1 MVKELQA
8 STETENGRSA
18 PGNADEAGTD
28 IITQQLARAR
38 LCSHNKTNNNSNS
51 NNSNTP
57 TKQNPSA
64 GTSAANNNNNNGE
77 GGTGKF
83 ALGNFYNVSIDGDDG
98 DRDFLKCAEM
108 IANII
113 LSRQSYKSFDK
124 GEMEVFFGSDATD
137 FIVQVDV
144 QQAGEE
150 SVLSFDGGIFRF
162 KGMRTK
168 IVPWETYVRDVKAV
182 FSAIESGPCLSTART
197 RLTTIAEKSRLYSL
211 LNGGVNLSCSKKT
224 FGGGIY
230 SICARVDNALHLPT
244 SVTAQN
250 LLDFIITTALE
261 QPRTPLF
268 YDEKGKA
275 VHLMEYLES
284 HGVTDPRELTVHGL
298 GMQPPHHRNKFQYY
312 NVLDTNL
319 NPSGKFGAHL
329 LQAVF
334 STNGPKEGDLFG
346 ALIRPELEKRE
357 FKDRQVVATEI
368 LLSFYGQNAEE
379 LQRLAAWVRRQ
390 GFNSFDMNMW
400 TLCIPRSAPLRGPNE
415 QPVTCVTFGDQLR
428 HIFYPMFMATLYP
441 MDPAWADVAALLRK
455 TGAIS
460 ISPERICHAENLLTD
475 ALDPDEIKYE
485 DVVNDH
491 CFFYYIWANLVSLN
505 ALRTRLGL
513 NTFNFSPSVFEVAPA
528 YDQLVSSFLLA
539 DVVYHVTSLEKSW
552 IMQYLFMYCRI
563 GVVMSPLRD
572 NTLSMSYFDH
582 PFVRYFAQGLL
593 VSISTS
599 DPLYFHHSTSP
610 LLEEYATLMKLHS
623 LLPMDVRE
631 LARNSVINSN
641 FPLEM
646 KRKWLGDDF
655 QLIINRGNDIWRSG
669 VCDARLD
676 FCSGCLIHEETVL
689 NLVLS
694 QVCKKGEQPLSLS
707 FLSTRNPTRIP
718 TGATQQLRDARR
730 ANYTDW
736 RIMYP
741 RIDIFRNDTQVPA
754 TDAVELLCDVIS
766 LRKKYINFHVR
777 EVDVNVED
785 VFTDS
790 KFDESKWEY
799 NSYYGVFLLFR
810 IGNSPLWPSFIP
822 PVREFIRDVAT
833 VREAVMSHRGLQHL
847 AEQRLHL
854 LERKFLLH
862 LSLNVSK
869 EAGAKEEKEW
879 NNRDFFT
886 AHKVDT
892 NVQTAAGMNARTL
905 LEFFVEKALHH
916 GHDVVFEEDNQPV
929 TLRQMLERYQ
939 INATRITVDELNHLI
954 NSNSHIRTIFLE
966 VDNLMKGRYFAE
978 LTKRTLELYQEDAF
992 SFSENRLVIRG
1003 ESKDE
1008 WWKLAQWFDR
1018 YGMASS
1024 QNRWMINLP
1033 RQYRR
1038 LRQEGAVRNF
1048 GEYIDNIFQPLW
1060 KISLHPAEDTKLH
1073 YFLTHVS
1080 GMDCVGDESK
1090 IDLPLT
1096 ATYPHDWDSDLNPP
1110 YNLYLYY
1117 YWANITT
1124 LNEFRASRGL
1134 GTFSF
1139 RPQCGELG
1147 GVEHLIGGFLLA
1159 DGINH
1164 GVTLSQNPVLEYMY
1178 YITQLGVAMS
1188 PLSNTAAAS
1197 AYLSNP
1203 FPLFFHRGLNV
1214 SLATNEPLYFHF
1226 TREPLIEEY
1235 SIAAKL
1241 WQFEFNDLSEI
1252 ARNSVTQSGFP
1263 PAWKENALGKLYYL
1277 NSALG
1282 NDVRKSRVSDIR
1294 VAYRYEAYQSEL
1306 NFLSG
1311 QLSGGRQMPRAMR
1324 LLEEEI
1330 TIYEEVMR
1338 TKVVMPAAGDEDDGR
1353 EEIRSPAARA
1363 VRIKAELDALERDMQ
1378 RMKVLAMQMGS
1389 ENRGIVEAFHRI
1401 RARLKT
1407 EGLTVM
1413 GNLNDCFAPLETNGA
1428 ASETTNRFSENFVK
1442 EAA

>member
-1 MVKELQA
+1 MVNSALTSSGSEVGRPA
-8 STETENGRSA
+8 PATTE
-18 PGNADEAGTD
+18 EAGTD
-28 IITQQLARAR
+28 LITCQLSRAR
-38 LCSHNKTNNNSNS
+38 LYDPNSNTNNNTAATADPNI
-51 NNSNTP
+51 T
-57 TKQNPSA
+57 
-64 GTSAANNNNNNGE
+64 ANNNKNAGR
-77 GGTGKF
+77 
-83 ALGNFYNVSIDGDDG
+83 GNSIKKVHKLSIDGDDG

-113 LSRQSYKSFDK
+113 CSRQAYKDCDK
-124 GEMEVFFGSDATD
+124 GELEHPFETDASEFFAQLQGQHHGD
-137 FIVQVDV
+137 
-144 QQAGEE
+144 GC
-150 SVLSFDGGIFRF
+150 VLKFDGGVYRF
-162 KGMRTK
+162 NGMKTK
-168 IVPWETYVRDVKAV
+168 IVPWETYMRDVKAV

-197 RLTTIAEKSRLYSL
+197 RLTTIAEKSQLYFL
-211 LNGGVNLSCSKKT
+211 LNGGVELSYNKDML
-224 FGGGIY
+224 GGGVY
-230 SICARVDNALHLPT
+230 AVCTRVDNAVHLPT
-244 SVTAQN
+244 SVTAPT
-250 LLDFIITTALE
+250 LLDFIITTAVE

-268 YDEKGKA
+268 YDEQGRV

-284 HGVTDPRELTVHGL
+284 CGVTDPSEITGQGL
-298 GMQPPHHRNKFQYY
+298 GLQPVQHRKKLQQY

-329 LQAVF
+329 LQAIF
-334 STNGPKEGDLFG
+334 STSGPKEGDLLG

-357 FKDRQVVATEI
+357 FKERHVVATEI
-368 LLSFYGQNAEE
+368 LFPLYGQNAEE
-379 LQRLAAWVRRQ
+379 LQKLAAWVRRQ
-390 GFNSFDMNMW
+390 GFNSFELNMW
-400 TLCIPRSAPLRGPNE
+400 TLCIPRSAPLCGPNE
-415 QPVTCVTFGDQLR
+415 QPVTCVTLGDQLR

-441 MDPAWADVAALLRK
+441 MDAAWADVAALLRK
-455 TGAIS
+455 TGGIS
-460 ISPERICHAENLLTD
+460 IRPEHVFHTQNFLSHAV
-475 ALDPDEIKYE
+475 DPDEIKYG
-485 DVVNDH
+485 DMVNDH
-491 CFFYYIWANLVSLN
+491 YFFYYIWANLASLN

-513 NTFNFSPSVFEVAPA
+513 NTLNFSPSVFEVAPA

-539 DVVYHVTSLEKSW
+539 DVVYHATSLEKSW

-572 NTLSMSYFDH
+572 NTLGMSYFDH
-582 PFVRYFAQGLL
+582 PFVRYLSQGLL
-593 VSISTS
+593 VSVTTS
-599 DPLYFHHSTSP
+599 DPLYFHHSASP
-610 LLEEYATLMKLHS
+610 LVEEYATLMKLHS
-623 LLPMDVRE
+623 LLPMDLCE
-631 LARNSVINSN
+631 IARNSVLNSN
-641 FPLEM
+641 FPLKM
-646 KRKWLGDDF
+646 KRRWLGDEF
-655 QLIINRGNDIWRSG
+655 QGAMNQGNDIRRSG
-669 VCDARLD
+669 VCDARLE
-676 FCSGCLIHEETVL
+676 FRSECLLHEETIL

-694 QVCKKGEQPLSLS
+694 QVCKEGEQPLSLS
-707 FLSTRNPTRIP
+707 FISTRNP
-718 TGATQQLRDARR
+718 ARLSVEECHHSCGGR
-730 ANYTDW
+730 RLNYTDW
-736 RIMYP
+736 RIVYP
-741 RIDIFRNDTQVPA
+741 RIDIVGGQIQAPA
-754 TDAVELLCDVIS
+754 IDAVELLREVIS
-766 LRKKYINFHVR
+766 LRTKYVKSHVID
-777 EVDVNVED
+777 VDVKVED
-785 VFTDS
+785 VFSDS

-799 NSYYGVFLLFR
+799 NNYYGVFLLSR
-810 IGNSPLWPSFIP
+810 TGKSPPWPTFIP
-822 PVREFIRDVAT
+822 SVREFIGDVAA
-833 VREAVMSHRGLQHL
+833 VREAVMSHRGLQVL
-847 AEQRLHL
+847 ADQRLQL

-862 LSLNVSK
+862 LSLNISK
-869 EAGAKEEKEW
+869 EAGAKTEKEW

-929 TLRQMLERYQ
+929 TLRQVLERCQ

-954 NSNSHIRTIFLE
+954 SSNPRIRNTFLE
-966 VDNLMKGRYFAE
+966 VDNFMKGRYFAE

-992 SFSENRLVIRG
+992 SFSENRLVIKG
-1003 ESKDE
+1003 ASKDE

-1024 QNRWMINLP
+1024 HNRWMINLP

-1038 LRQEGAVRNF
+1038 LRQEGVVRNF
-1048 GEYIDNIFQPLW
+1048 GEYIDNMFQPLW
-1060 KISLHPAEDTKLH
+1060 EISLHPAQDTKLH

-1096 ATYPHDWDSDLNPP
+1096 GTYPHDWDNDLNPP

-1159 DGINH
+1159 NGINH
-1164 GVTLSQNPVLEYMY
+1164 GVTLSQKPVLEYMY

-1203 FPLFFHRGLNV
+1203 FPLFFRRGLNV

-1235 SIAAKL
+1235 SIAAKI

-1252 ARNSVTQSGFP
+1252 ARNSVKKSGFP
-1263 PAWKENALGKLYYL
+1263 PTWKENALGKLYHL

-1294 VAYRYEAYQSEL
+1294 VAYRYETYHSEL
-1306 NFLSG
+1306 DFLSG
-1311 QLSGGRQMPRAMR
+1311 QLSKGRSMPRAMR

-1330 TIYEEVMR
+1330 AIYEEVML
-1338 TKVVMPAAGDEDDGR
+1338 TKVVMPAAADEDEGR
-1353 EEIRSPAARA
+1353 EETRSPVARA
-1363 VRIKAELDALERDMQ
+1363 VRLKAELEALERDMQ
-1378 RMKVLAMQMGS
+1378 RMKLLTMQVRN
-1389 ENRGIVEAFHRI
+1389 ENRGIVEAFNRI
-1401 RARLKT
+1401 RAKLNT
-1407 EGLTVM
+1407 EGLIVM
-1413 GNLNDCFAPLETNGA
+1413 GNL
-1428 ASETTNRFSENFVK
+1428 TNRPASPKSNGVAAGNTNSGVPENHAK
-1442 EAA
+1442 ASA